1 MSTRRKLT
9 DAIASRQELSF
20 VFGATEAKQEI
31 EETIA
36 STPEQ
41 RIPLASLLCTFSFV
55 PDRKPVRYY
64 YDAAELQQWALNDI
78 QPNGIRSPLWVRPHP
93 TKPEKYEL
101 VAGLRRYKAAEILK
115 LSTVPVIVFQ
125 WNDEV
130 AFQAAIAE
138 NANRRDFNALEELDN
153 MLRLLEIQL
162 GFEQSDVVSL
172 LYRMNNALKGTTNQN
187 VLVSP
192 ESEAVKQTFDSFG
205 KITWQSFVSSR
216 LPLLKKPDDVLN
228 AIRRGDIQYTKG
240 ILVASLKDP
249 EQRQQLLESA
259 QKTFMSVA
267 EIKRQVMQLNQSAHQ
282 STDHNSEPLS
292 QLHLSN
298 QQFRERL
305 TTTLETAIQ
314 NQTLW
319 QDSQKTQKLEKLL
332 KQIEAIV
339 QGRVK

>member
-9 DAIASRQELSF
+9 DAIASRQELNF
-20 VFGATEAKQEI
+20 VFGSTETKQEI
-31 EETIA
+31 QETIA
-36 STPEQ
+36 SAPEQ
-41 RIPLASLLCTFSFV
+41 RIQLSSILCTFTFV

-64 YDAAELQQWALNDI
+64 YDTDELQQWAINDI
-78 QPNGIRSPLWVRPHP
+78 KPNGIRSPLWVRPHP

-101 VAGLRRYKAAEILK
+101 VAGFRRYKAAEILK

-125 WNDEV
+125 WTDEV

-216 LPLLKKPDDVLN
+216 LPLLKKPDDVLD
-228 AIRRGDIQYTKG
+228 AIRRGEIQYTKG

-249 EQRQQLLESA
+249 RQRQELLENA
-259 QKTFMSVA
+259 QKNFMSVA
-267 EIKRQVMQLNQSAHQ
+267 EIKRQVIQLNQSTAADAETHDQ
-282 STDHNSEPLS
+282 SNLS
-292 QLHLSN
+292 S
-298 QQFRERL
+298 QQFKDRL
-305 TTTLETAIQ
+305 TVTLETADK
-314 NQTLW
+314 NQSLW
-319 QDSQKTQKLEKLL
+319 QDTLKTQKLEKLL
-332 KQIEAIV
+332 RQIEAII
-339 QGRVK
+339 QKSTK